1 MHCKRCHV
9 HYTKAIW
16 RFVAKRGLLNRS
28 LFNADFRRYIR
39 YFMVLP
45 ILRSMS
51 TRRVHNKLQQK
62 NRSICSMVDWIL
74 IDRSMEF
81 RPSPPDSKASSAR
94 RWSVETGP
102 RFTMANFN
110 CFSSVEL
117 LVLRQRQSCRRSSS
131 PIMLRAGVCSSTLRG
146 TARVT
151 TAEWGLCSWSVG
163 RTKTWPSEGFQMHDH
178 AKRQNDLSFKRF
190 STGRTIIS
198 LLSTRAGNLFSSGRR
213 FSDLL
218 TMFDS
223 CFHQVAL

>member
-1 MHCKRCHV
+1 MYCKMSHF
-9 HYTKAIW
+9 HFTQTIW
-16 RFVAKRGLLNRS
+16 RFVAKRGLLNRY
-28 LFNADFRRYIR
+28 LFDADFRRYIR

-45 ILRSMS
+45 ILRSMT

-62 NRSICSMVDWIL
+62 NRSICSMVDCIL
-74 IDRSMEF
+74 IERSMEF

-151 TAEWGLCSWSVG
+151 TGGMGTLQLERRKDKDLAIG
-163 RTKTWPSEGFQMHDH
+163 RLPN
-178 AKRQNDLSFKRF
+178 A
-190 STGRTIIS
+190 
-198 LLSTRAGNLFSSGRR
+198 
-213 FSDLL
+213 
-218 TMFDS
+218 
-223 CFHQVAL
+223 

>member
-1 MHCKRCHV
+1 
-9 HYTKAIW
+9 
-16 RFVAKRGLLNRS
+16 
-28 LFNADFRRYIR
+28 
-39 YFMVLP
+39 MVLP
-45 ILRSMS
+45 ILRSMT

-62 NRSICSMVDWIL
+62 NRSICSMVDCIL
-74 IDRSMEF
+74 IERSMEF

-151 TAEWGLCSWSVG
+151 TGGMGTLQLERRKDKDLAIGRLPNAWPRKTSEWPLIQKIHDWENRHFIVVNEG
-163 RTKTWPSEGFQMHDH
+163 R
-178 AKRQNDLSFKRF
+178 
-190 STGRTIIS
+190 
-198 LLSTRAGNLFSSGRR
+198 
-213 FSDLL
+213 
-218 TMFDS
+218 
-223 CFHQVAL
+223 